1 MYIEYG
7 HGVETVKVKEYLDA
21 VRTVNDLTLDLATH
35 QISYKIKR
43 FKIDE
48 QLRLVG
54 NHASDI
60 RVQISRWRNGIYLS
74 PLFKDIIPEPLYV
87 KEFGTQAA
95 GEQVGLG
102 EKESHVMCPCPA
114 GECRG
119 FVTRRKHQC
128 GVCGVKVCH
137 KCLQAEDDDDDDQI
151 VPQMRFANPQKRTHT
166 FTSGP
171 VSRTQDNISGG
182 IKKEKDSTTAKGS
195 PISSTSVNTWT
206 SSYSPGSF
214 LTTIKS
220 VST

>member
-1 MYIEYG
+1 MPETQMYIEYG

-43 FKIDE
+43 FKIEE

-60 RVQISRWRNGIYLS
+60 RVQISRWRNGIHLS
-74 PLFKDIIPEPLYV
+74 P
-87 KEFGTQAA
+87 
-95 GEQVGLG
+95 
-102 EKESHVMCPCPA
+102 KESHVMCPCPA

-206 SSYSPGSF
+206 SCLKKIGLVFRRLPPT
-214 LTTIKS
+214 LA
-220 VST
+220 